1 MKKLVLG
8 VSALMLCLV
17 SGCSTEA
24 TTVSRNIQQKA
35 EEFQVL
41 RRIVF
46 INNITGDYLFEAQ
59 GNCSVETN
67 NASGRLE
74 LTCKTGEDDYM
85 QHFFGLSDNT
95 SYVVEQLEWVEAD
108 KYKYTLLFK
117 PESIVP
123 ITIETK

>member
-8 VSALMLCLV
+8 ASALMLCLL
-17 SGCSTEA
+17 SGCSEA
-24 TTVSRNIQQKA
+24 TTVSHNIQEEA
-35 EEFQVL
+35 EKFHIL

-46 INNITGDYLFEAQ
+46 INNITGEYLFEAR

-67 NASGRLE
+67 NNSGRLE
-74 LTCKTGEDDYM
+74 VTCKTGEDDYM

-95 SYVVEQLEWVEAD
+95 SYVVEQLEWVETE
-108 KYKYTLLFK
+108 KYKYELTFR

-123 ITIETK
+123 ISIKTE